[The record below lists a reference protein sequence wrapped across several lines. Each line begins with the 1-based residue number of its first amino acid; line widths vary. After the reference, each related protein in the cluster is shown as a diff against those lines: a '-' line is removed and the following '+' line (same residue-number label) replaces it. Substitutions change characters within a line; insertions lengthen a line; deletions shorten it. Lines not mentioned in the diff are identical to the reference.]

1 MRKKIIS
8 ILVFII
14 ISTLILT
21 NNLYVFAASTSSLKS
36 NISEIDNN
44 IQNKKHQLD
53 AVESE
58 KKQVLTEVEDLI
70 YKISDYEGQ
79 ISELNTELSTLEN
92 KIKESQERLEK
103 EEQNYKEQ
111 DEAMQERITVMYEKG
126 ETTFLDMLLG
136 SNDLMDFISN
146 YYLASLITEA
156 DNERLEEIERKK
168 NEIAIAKE
176 ALETDKQKLE
186 QTKKNKEA
194 AQTALSQTKAIKD
207 KKVSELSSEEKELQ
221 AELEKFEAEKKAI
234 EAELKRIAEEE
245 ARRAAEAAA
254 KSGSNT
260 TYVTVSPSSCGYI
273 SPIPGTTRNSI
284 TCGFYGYS
292 GHGGVD
298 FGGHYGEKVVA
309 VKAGTV
315 EISRTSYGSIPNYDL
330 NGNYIGSYSSYGEY
344 IVINHHDGTMT
355 LYAHG
360 KPGSRLV
367 SSGQSVSQGQQIMTV
382 GNTGNVLPRPSSSS
396 PRNGAHLHFEV
407 RVNGSRVN
415 PYNYLP

>member
-1 MRKKIIS
+1 MKKKICKTIAAFAVT
-8 ILVFII
+8 I
-14 ISTLILT
+14 ILT
-21 NNLYVFAASTSSLKS
+21 TNNIATFATSKS
-36 NISEIDNN
+36 NLQSNMSEIETN
-44 IQNKKHQLD
+44 IENKQKQIH

-58 KKQVLTEVEDLI
+58 KKTILSEVEDLI
-70 YKISDYEGQ
+70 YKISNYESQ
-79 ISELNTELSTLEN
+79 ISDLNDQLSSLEN
-92 KIKESQERLEK
+92 KIKEAEENLAK

-111 DEAMQERITVMYEKG
+111 NEAMQERINIIYEKG

-136 SNDLMDFISN
+136 SNSLMDFISN
-146 YYLASLITEA
+146 YYLASLVTEA
-156 DNERLEEIERKK
+156 DNERLEEIEKKK

-176 ALETDKQKLE
+176 SLENDKKSLE
-186 QTKKNKEA
+186 QAKITKQN
-194 AQTALSQTKAIKD
+194 AQTALSQTKEMKD
-207 KKVSELSSEEKELQ
+207 QKVANLSAEEKELQ
-221 AELEKFEAEKKAI
+221 SELEKFEADKKAI

-245 ARRAAEAAA
+245 ARRAAA
-254 KSGSNT
+254 SGNT
-260 TYVTVSPSSCGYI
+260 TTYITSNPSASGYI
-273 SPIPGTTRNSI
+273 SPIPGTSRNSI

-309 VKAGTV
+309 VKSGTV
-315 EISRTSYGSIPNYDL
+315 EISRTIYGSIPNYDG

-367 SSGQSVSQGQQIMTV
+367 SAGQYVSQGQQIMTV
-382 GNTGNVLPRPSSSS
+382 GNTGNVLPRPSSGS